1 MKKLLI
7 GALLALTACG
17 AAVNG
22 GYQGTPIATLGGQLS
37 LKQGLSLTH
46 EVRLAIAW
54 YPDLSGDNPTPP
66 KSVVTEEVAYT
77 GTFPQSFTFRLFG
90 PPAPAALAHV
100 FDDDG
105 KPAGKAA
112 VGQLVA
118 YEDLDGDR
126 KLSVDA
132 QGRATDRIL
141 GSTAGAGA
149 FDFYTV
155 AERHLVLWAQDGA
168 TLDLPDVR
176 PGYNL
181 LHYTDPL
188 AAPEV
193 LPLTAS
199 IPLELTGEPRLAL
212 ISCPEAYVEPQ
223 PDVACGVR
231 VWETPAVNGTIALNE
246 QGNIDAFVMVSTPA
260 GTSSNATVRIN
271 GTLIPH
277 DSSGMAHWLTEP
289 APSALHVGLNTI
301 EVEQPGYAPL
311 TLQATV
317 PGPFAITSPA
327 GGSTVTAGSPLS
339 VTWTAAPGAGVYAAT
354 LFVDHAGNDSS
365 DLVHGTSAQLTV
377 PVPDTNGS
385 GDLSVVAY
393 DRLVIARTAILGLS
407 AQHLSLDVTR

>member
-7 GALLALTACG
+7 GALFALTACG

-37 LKQGLSLTH
+37 LKQGLALTH

-54 YPDLSGDNPTPP
+54 YPDLSGDHPTAP
-66 KSVVTEEVAYT
+66 KSIVTEEVAYT

-90 PPAPAALAHV
+90 PPAPAALAPI

-105 KPAGKAA
+105 AQAGKAA

-118 YEDLDGDR
+118 YEDLDGDG

-132 QGRATDRIL
+132 QGRASDRIL

-168 TLDLPDVR
+168 TLGLPGVQ

-181 LHYTDPL
+181 LHYTDPF

-193 LPLTAS
+193 LPLTSA

-212 ISCPEAYVEPQ
+212 ISCPEAYVDPQ
-223 PDVACGVR
+223 PETACGVR
-231 VWETPAVNGTIALNE
+231 VWETPAVNGTIAINE
-246 QGNIDAFVMVSTPA
+246 TGSIDAFVMVSTSA
-260 GTSSNATVRIN
+260 GTSSTATVRIN
-271 GTLIPH
+271 GTVIPH
-277 DSSGMAHWLTEP
+277 DSSGLAHTLTEP
-289 APSALHVGLNTI
+289 TPSSLHVGLNTI
-301 EVEQPGYAPL
+301 EVEQPGYEPV

-317 PGPFAITSPA
+317 PGPFSLTAPA
-327 GGSTVTAGSPLS
+327 DGATITAGAPLTVS
-339 VTWTAAPGAGVYAAT
+339 WTPAAGATVYGAT
-354 LFVDHAGNDSS
+354 LFVGHAGNDASE
-365 DLVHGTSAQLTV
+365 LVRGATSVQLDV
-377 PVPDTNGS
+377 PNATGL

-407 AQHLSLDVTR
+407 VQRVALDVVP